1 MPNDGCCLSG
11 CIAREGSDPESRP
24 LEQEHLGWSREVH
37 VVGHSMGAMIATR
50 LAALAPGKLASLTLI
65 STTSGGF
72 QIIPRSW
79 RAVKYALQVRT
90 ISPC

>member
-1 MPNDGCCLSG
+1 MSL
-11 CIAREGSDPESRP
+11 P

-79 RAVKYALQVRT
+79 RAVKYALQVQATSSLRA
-90 ISPC
+90 SALLCA